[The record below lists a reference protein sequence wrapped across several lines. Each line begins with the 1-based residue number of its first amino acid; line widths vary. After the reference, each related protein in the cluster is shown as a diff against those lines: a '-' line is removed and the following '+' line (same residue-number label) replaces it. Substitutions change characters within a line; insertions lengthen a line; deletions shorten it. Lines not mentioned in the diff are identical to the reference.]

1 MVYPTDVLT
10 NTQIAFLA
18 THLPEPKAETGRPAY
33 TNSQLLPGIL
43 RVLRSG
49 CRWRDLDLPGYPSGI
64 THWRRLR
71 FWMRNESL
79 KVIFLVLSK
88 LYIRHE
94 RLQSLKRL
102 SLDGTFIPSYEFAD
116 TTAYA
121 GKYRKTGVK
130 LSTLVDAN
138 GIPLSFAFATGS
150 THDLNLAI
158 ETMVQ
163 MPTEGYLVQRRVL
176 LADMAYD
183 SFLFRLFLKDHGTE
197 PYITRR
203 RKTLVKLFFED
214 HYPSD
219 PQLAKKRF
227 VVERFHAWMKSN
239 RRLRIRYDYSL
250 LSFKAFVYLSAI
262 VLCVRQVVA

>member
-18 THLPEPKAETGRPAY
+18 SHLPEPKAETGRPAY
-33 TNSQLLPGIL
+33 TNRQLLPGIL

-49 CRWRDLDLPGYPSGI
+49 CMWRDLDLPGYPSGI

-71 FWMRNESL
+71 FWMKEQAL

-94 RLQSLKRL
+94 RLQSLRRL
-102 SLDGTFIPSYEFAD
+102 SLDGTFIPSFEFAD

-130 LSTLVDAN
+130 IATLVNAN
-138 GIPLSFAFATGS
+138 GVPLSFAFATGS

-163 MPTEGYLVQRRVL
+163 MPTEGYLLDRRVL

-183 SFLFRLFLKDHGTE
+183 SFPFRLFLKDHGTE

-227 VVERFHAWMKSN
+227 VVERFHAWMKGN
-239 RRLRIRYDYSL
+239 RRVRMRYDYTL
-250 LSFKAFVYLSAI
+250 CSFQAFVYLSAI
-262 VLCVRQVVA
+262 VLCIRQIVA

>member
-1 MVYPTDVLT
+1 
-10 NTQIAFLA
+10 
-18 THLPEPKAETGRPAY
+18 
-33 TNSQLLPGIL
+33 
-43 RVLRSG
+43 
-49 CRWRDLDLPGYPSGI
+49 
-64 THWRRLR
+64 
-71 FWMRNESL
+71 MRNESL

-94 RLQSLKRL
+94 RLQSLKRM
-102 SLDGTFIPSYEFAD
+102 SLDGTFIPSFEFAD

-121 GKYRKTGVK
+121 GKYRKTSVK

-138 GIPLSFAFATGS
+138 EIPLSFAFTTGS

-183 SFLFRLFLKDHGTE
+183 SFTFRLFLKDHGTE

-203 RKTLVKLFFED
+203 RKTFIKLFFED

-219 PQLAKKRF
+219 PHLAKKRF

-250 LSFKAFVYLSAI
+250 LSFKAFVYLSVI
-262 VLCVRQVVA
+262 VLCVRQIVA